1 MSFHGE
7 AEKPKREYNQVITI
21 GLDGGDEKFS
31 LVDVPVPP
39 GVDARPYLKRARF
52 NPTKADTLS
61 GKTKQEK
68 AVFQLIDDSNYL
80 KQLFAGLFYYGR
92 EVQLEEGFSDGTV
105 WHSRTLMKLTAS
117 NYKQN
122 KDVFSLEA
130 RGRVLMI
137 EEDIPVEADPI
148 VNITFTNQNPAEIME
163 DIIQNQ
169 GSNNIAGAEFDTD
182 QWTAMK
188 NVRLRGYKMSR
199 TLSKP
204 TKKTKLLKELQELSQ
219 TAIFENENGKLSI
232 ARVVAPEPHETLK
245 TLTDDDLLG
254 SVRLDDG
261 QADLLTR
268 VVIYYGYD
276 GSSEENDKSSYSSN
290 FQAIDAAA
298 ESTGEFGVIKE
309 KIIFCRWTVS
319 DITARR
325 IANGILQR
333 QKGTPDVINIK
344 LDLRHSDLLVD
355 DVFDLETKDILNS
368 AGAKKSKRW
377 HVFSRKVDDMTVTI
391 QARDTQYAVDKQYM
405 WIQHNGRPDY
415 GGASDLDK
423 KHWYIGDA
431 SNKVGGGTVDGSYIQ
446 E

>member
-1 MSFHGE
+1 MSFLGQ
-7 AEKPKREYNQVITI
+7 AEKAKRVYNQVVTI
-21 GLDGGDEKFS
+21 ALDGGDEKFS

-39 GVDARPYLKRARF
+39 GVAARPYLKKARF

-68 AVFQLIDDSNYL
+68 ATFQLIDDSDYL
-80 KQLFAGLFYYGR
+80 KKLFAGLFYYGR

-148 VNITFTNQNPAEIME
+148 IPIVLSGNPAEIME

-169 GSNNIAGAEFDTD
+169 GSNNILNVEFDTT

-188 NVRLRGYKMSR
+188 DVRLRGYTMSR

-204 TKKTKLLKELQELSQ
+204 TKKSKLLKELQELSQ

-232 ARVVAPEPHETLK
+232 AFVAPPEPHETLK
-245 TLTDDDLLG
+245 TLNDDDLLD

-268 VVIYYGYD
+268 VIIYYGYD
-276 GSSEENDKSSYSSN
+276 GTGEENDKSSYSSN
-290 FQAIDAAA
+290 FQAIDIDA
-298 ESTGEFGVIKE
+298 EGSGEFGVIKE
-309 KIIFCRWTVS
+309 KIIFCRWT
-319 DITARR
+319 ITDLVARR
-325 IANGILQR
+325 ISTGILRR
-333 QKGTPDVINIK
+333 QKGTPDIINIK

-377 HVFSRKVDDMTVTI
+377 HIFSRKVDDMTVTI
-391 QARDTQYAVDKQYM
+391 QARDTQFAVDKRHA

-415 GGASDLDK
+415 GGASVLDK
-423 KHWYIGDA
+423 RHCFIGDA
-431 SNKVGGGTVDGSYIQ
+431 SNKVNGGTEDGYYIQ
-446 E
+446 